1 MTASKASEL
10 LVGFHEPS
18 REQIQAKLEDARKGF
33 NHKIVILDDDPTGV
47 QTVHGVSVYTDWTK
61 ASIKQ
66 GFREQNQIFF
76 LLTNSRSFTAE
87 ETIVVHQDIARR
99 VHEISVQ
106 EGIPYLL
113 VSRAD
118 STLRGHYPIETE
130 TMKNTIEEISNTR
143 FDGEILIPFFK
154 EGGRLTIN
162 NIHFVQYGEELVPAS
177 ETEFAKDRTFS
188 FSSSHLGEWIEEK
201 TNGVYRKDDTIYISI
216 EDLRSQNIEAIKAQ
230 LMEAKNFKKVVVNAA
245 IYSDVEV
252 FVIAFLQAI
261 KAGKTFIFR
270 SAASLTK
277 VLGGISDKPFLTR
290 AELIAE
296 ETSNGGLIVV
306 GSHVQKTTD
315 QLYALLD
322 SGLVTGVEFNVH
334 LVHDNDKYQQEV
346 NRVRITCE
354 QLITSGKS
362 VVYYTRR
369 ERLDLG
375 ENQGENELQLSVK
388 ISQAVTSI
396 VHDLKVR
403 PKYIVAKGGITS
415 SSVGTV
421 GLSVKRA
428 EVVGQVKPGIPVWK
442 IGEESKFPS
451 SSFIIFPG
459 NVGTTNTLKEVIE
472 VLEGKPGHTL
482 NEL

>member
-1 MTASKASEL
+1 MVARKASEQL
-10 LVGFHEPS
+10 SGLIEPS
-18 REQIQAKLEDARKGF
+18 CEQIQMKLEDARKGF

-47 QTVHGVSVYTDWTK
+47 QTVHGVSVYTDWTEE
-61 ASIKQ
+61 SIKQ

-87 ETIVVHQDIARR
+87 ETAVVHQDIARR
-99 VHEISVQ
+99 VHEVSLQ

-113 VSRAD
+113 VSRGD
-118 STLRGHYPIETE
+118 STLRGHYPLETE
-130 TMKNTIEEISNTR
+130 TMKNTIEEISNTK

-154 EGGRLTIN
+154 EGGRLTID
-162 NIHFVQYGEELVPAS
+162 NIHYVQYGEELVPAS
-177 ETEFAKDRTFS
+177 ETEFAKDRTFG

-201 TNGVYRKDDTIYISI
+201 TKGVYPKEDTIYISI

-230 LMEAKNFKKVVVNAA
+230 LMEAENFKKVVVNAA
-245 IYSDVEV
+245 VYSDVEV
-252 FVIAFLQAI
+252 FVIALLQVM

-277 VLGGISDKPFLTR
+277 VLGGISDKPFLSR
-290 AELIAE
+290 VELITE

-315 QLYALLD
+315 QLCALLD

-334 LVHDNDKYQQEV
+334 LVHDDEKFQQEI

-354 QLITSGKS
+354 ELITSGKS

-375 ENQGENELQLSVK
+375 VNQGESELQLSVK

-396 VHDLKVR
+396 VTDLKVR

-428 EVVGQVKPGIPVWK
+428 EVVGQIKPGVPVWK
-442 IGEESKFPS
+442 TGEESKFPR

-459 NVGTTNTLKEVIE
+459 NVGTTNTLKEIIE
-472 VLEGKPGHTL
+472 VLEGK
-482 NEL
+482 

>member
-1 MTASKASEL
+1 MVARKASEL
-10 LVGFHEPS
+10 LSGLIEPS
-18 REQIQAKLEDARKGF
+18 CEQIQLKLKDARKGF

-47 QTVHGVSVYTDWTK
+47 QTVHGVSVYTDW
-61 ASIKQ
+61 AEESIKQ

-87 ETIVVHQDIARR
+87 ETAVVHQDIARR
-99 VHEISVQ
+99 VHEVSLQ

-113 VSRAD
+113 VSRGD
-118 STLRGHYPIETE
+118 STLRGHYPLETE
-130 TMKNTIEEISNTR
+130 TMKNTIEEISSTK

-154 EGGRLTIN
+154 EGGRLTID
-162 NIHFVQYGEELVPAS
+162 NIHYVQYGEELVPAS
-177 ETEFAKDRTFS
+177 ETEFAKDRTFG

-201 TNGVYRKDDTIYISI
+201 TKGVYSKEDTIYISI

-230 LMEAKNFKKVVVNAA
+230 LMEAENFKKVVVNAA
-245 IYSDVEV
+245 VYSDVEV
-252 FVIAFLQAI
+252 FLIALLQVM

-277 VLGGISDKPFLTR
+277 VLGGISDKPFLSR
-290 AELIAE
+290 VDLITE

-315 QLYALLD
+315 QLCALLD

-334 LVHDNDKYQQEV
+334 LVHDDKKFQQEI

-354 QLITSGKS
+354 ELITSGKS

-375 ENQGENELQLSVK
+375 VNQGESELQLSVK

-396 VHDLKVR
+396 VTNLKVR

-415 SSVGTV
+415 SSVGTE

-428 EVVGQVKPGIPVWK
+428 KVVGQIKPGVPVWK
-442 IGEESKFPS
+442 TGEESKFPR

-459 NVGTTNTLKEVIE
+459 NVGTSNTLKEIIE
-472 VLEGKPGHTL
+472 ILEGK
-482 NEL
+482 